1 MYHVDNRLDIY
12 ASGDAA
18 AFTLSSYA
26 TLAKFAEIFQYS
38 EGDFGLDIVW
48 KFDFMP
54 DMFKIVSICS
64 KSLLNNTQSKRFVRV
79 HQ

>member
-38 EGDFGLDIVW
+38 EGDFGLDIV
-48 KFDFMP
+48 
-54 DMFKIVSICS
+54 
-64 KSLLNNTQSKRFVRV
+64 
-79 HQ
+79 